1 MLHTGMFFPPV
12 LASEVLLQLDVVAVK
27 MVDEIDDHIEG
38 QILRFAISLQQQL
51 VIEAKTSGQG
61 ATSP

>member
-1 MLHTGMFFPPV
+1 MFFLLVFPPV